1 MLNGGSTVPEVALA
15 YGRTERC
22 IRDLRN
28 KYHNTGK
35 TEDKPRSGRPWRLF
49 LHQKKITYRK
59 ARAALKVEYSELA
72 KLGSFVTQ
80 DGTPLEPPSRST
92 LYRCL
97 KGRGLTN
104 SLCKKRLKLNR
115 GQALKRY

>member
-35 TEDKPRSGRPWRLF
+35 TEDKPRSGRP
-49 LHQKKITYRK
+49 
-59 ARAALKVEYSELA
+59 
-72 KLGSFVTQ
+72 
-80 DGTPLEPPSRST
+80 
-92 LYRCL
+92 
-97 KGRGLTN
+97 
-104 SLCKKRLKLNR
+104 
-115 GQALKRY
+115 